1 MTAIVWIRRDVV
13 LALHDEQ
20 LSEHGGLEGVRD
32 VGMFESA
39 LARAQNMAAYEDCED
54 IAKLAAAYAYG
65 LAKNYPFADG
75 NKRAAFATA
84 VTFLRLNGQT
94 LTAAFDDCVLT
105 MLAVADGKM
114 SEESLTAWF
123 QANVKVL

>member
-1 MTAIVWIRRDVV
+1 MTAIVWIRKDVV

-20 LSEHGGLEGVRD
+20 LSEHGGLDGIRD

-39 LARAQNMAAYEDCED
+39 LARPQNLAAYYYCND
-54 IAKLAAAYAYG
+54 IAKLGAAFAYG
-65 LAKNYPFADG
+65 LAKTHPFVDG

-84 VTFLRLNGQT
+84 VTFLRLNGHT

-105 MLAVADGKM
+105 MLAAADGKM
-114 SEESLTAWF
+114 SEEALTAWF